1 MDIYLFDVII
11 EFVLIGWQ
19 DLSRID
25 TALFL
30 VFIILLIISLYEYK
44 LVPENSLGIWQITWF
59 VLSFGNRT

>member
-59 VLSFGNRT
+59 VLRFGNGT

>member
-1 MDIYLFDVII
+1 M

-25 TALFL
+25 TVLFL
-30 VFIILLIISLYEYK
+30 VFIILFIISLYEYK

-59 VLSFGNRT
+59 VLSFGNGT